1 MLDSLREL
9 ETDGAPIRVGLAGA
23 GAMGR
28 GIASAVRRTPGM
40 SLSWV
45 VDPVESRAEDAALLG
60 GAPRHGTSSEALL
73 MDAPVDVFVE
83 ASTAVV
89 DAAKS
94 AMLAVETGA
103 HVVWMNAEADLAFGP
118 QVHAA
123 AARRGKIATSDA
135 GDQHGVLARLLHEV
149 DLWGWKVVQA
159 GNIKGFLNE
168 DATPEGL
175 RDEAAKRRL
184 DPRACCAYTD
194 GTKLA
199 IEMAILANARGLL
212 APVGGMRGPCAGH
225 VTDALGRFDL
235 AAALAC
241 PEVDYLLGA
250 EPGGGVYVIGH
261 MEDPDERFL
270 LDYYKL
276 GEGPFYLHYRPCHL
290 CHVETPLAIATA
302 AIHRRPILAPGPRA
316 NDVFAV
322 AKRDL
327 PAGTEVSHAIGSSIV
342 RGILRRCESDEQ
354 RVPIWMLHDTPE
366 CHLRKAV
373 KKGERLTFDNTFI
386 GELPSWP

>member
-1 MLDSLREL
+1 MLDALREI
-9 ETDGAPIRVGLAGA
+9 ENHGSPIRVGLAGA

-28 GIASAVRRTPGM
+28 GIASAVLRTPGM

-45 VDPVESRAEDAALLG
+45 VDPVESRAVDAAGLG
-60 GAPRHGTSSEALL
+60 GAPCHGTSSEAML

-83 ASTAVV
+83 ASTAVI

-123 AARRGKIATSDA
+123 ANRHGKIATSDA
-135 GDQHGVLARLLHEV
+135 GDQHGVLARLLDEV

-159 GNIKGFLNE
+159 GNIKGFLDE
-168 DATPEGL
+168 DATPERL

-184 DPRACCAYTD
+184 DPRSCCAYTD

-276 GEGPFYLHYRPCHL
+276 GDGPFYLHYRPCHL

-327 PAGTEVSHAIGSSIV
+327 PAGTAVSHAIGSPLV
-342 RGILRRCESDEQ
+342 RGILRRCDPDEQ
-354 RVPIWMLHDTPE
+354 RVPIWMLHDTPG

-373 KKGERLTFDNTFI
+373 KKGDPLTFDNTFI